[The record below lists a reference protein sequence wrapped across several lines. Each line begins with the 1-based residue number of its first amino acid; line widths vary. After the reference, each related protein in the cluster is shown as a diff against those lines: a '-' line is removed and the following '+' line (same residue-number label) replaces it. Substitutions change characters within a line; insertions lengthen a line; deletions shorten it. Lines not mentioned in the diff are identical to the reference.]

1 MIVEKSAVNVKE
13 LTKNVP
19 AKRPIKQKKYGGTAL
34 TGWLFVIPATL
45 LITLFV
51 FYPML
56 QSFILSQKTGAG
68 TNLQW
73 NWWTNYTRMFS
84 DTLFYKSIINTFI
97 YLIVQ
102 VPVMIVL
109 AMFIAVLLNGKK
121 LVGKSFFRTAI
132 FLPCVTSLVSYSLI
146 MKSIFADNGIMNK
159 FLGWFSVRPIHWFTD
174 SFWSRVLIIISIT
187 WRWTGYNMIFFLS
200 GLQNIDPSIYEAAE
214 LDGAGPVRTFFSIT
228 APQLKPIILFV
239 AITSTI
245 GTLQL
250 FDEVQ
255 NITQGGPAN
264 GTMTISQYIYNTCFK
279 YTPNFGYASAMSFV
293 VMVFIILLSAVQFAI
308 GGDKKDAVKD

>member
-1 MIVEKSAVNVKE
+1 MINEKTAVNVKG
-13 LTKNVP
+13 LVSDVSGKKPVGR
-19 AKRPIKQKKYGGTAL
+19 KRINASASA
-34 TGWLFVIPATL
+34 GWLFVIPAAL
-45 LITLFV
+45 LIVLFV

-56 QSFILSQKTGAG
+56 QSFLLSQKTGNG
-68 TNLQW
+68 TNLKWQW
-73 NWWTNYTRMFS
+73 WENYRRMFS
-84 DTLFYKSIINTFI
+84 DTLFYRSVTNTFI
-97 YLIVQ
+97 YLLAQ

-109 AMFIAVLLNGKK
+109 AMFIAVLLNGKH
-121 LVGKSFFRTAI
+121 LAGKAIFRTAI

-146 MKSIFADNGIMNK
+146 MKSIFSDNGLMNK
-159 FLGWFSVRPIHWFTD
+159 FLGWFGVSPIGWFTD
-174 SFWSRVLIIISIT
+174 NFWSKILIIISIT

-200 GLQNIDPSIYEAAE
+200 GLQNIDPSVYEAAE

-228 APQLKPIILFV
+228 APQLRPIILFV

-264 GTMTISQYIYNTCFK
+264 ATMTISQYIYNTCFK
-279 YTPNFGYASAMSFV
+279 STVDFGYASAMSFV
-293 VMVFIILLSAVQFAI
+293 VMIAIILLSSVQFAL
-308 GGDKKDAVKD
+308 GGDRKNAVEN

>member
-1 MIVEKSAVNVKE
+1 MLVQRSAASVGAAAAVSGGK
-13 LTKNVP
+13 P
-19 AKRPIKQKKYGGTAL
+19 GRRKRYGGSVTA
-34 TGWLFVIPATL
+34 GWLFVVPAAI
-45 LITLFV
+45 LIVLFV

-56 QSFILSQKTGAG
+56 QSFLLSQQTGNG
-68 TNLQW
+68 TNLRW
-73 NWWTNYTRMFS
+73 DWWENYRRMFS
-84 DTLFYKSIINTFI
+84 DTLFYRSVANTFI
-97 YLIVQ
+97 YLLVQ

-109 AMFIAVLLNGKK
+109 AMFIAVLLNGRR
-121 LVGKSFFRTAI
+121 LAGKAVFRTAI

-146 MKSIFADNGIMNK
+146 MKSIFADNGLMNK
-159 FLGWFSVRPIHWFTD
+159 FLGLFGVAPVGWFTD
-174 SFWSRVLIIISIT
+174 NFWSKILIIVSIT

-228 APQLKPIILFV
+228 APQLRPIILFV

-264 GTMTISQYIYNTCFK
+264 ATMTISQYIYNTCFK
-279 YTPNFGYASAMSFV
+279 STVDFGYASAMSFV
-293 VMVFIILLSAVQFAI
+293 VMVAIILLSSVQFAI
-308 GGDKKDAVKD
+308 GGDKKDAVRN

>member
-13 LTKNVP
+13 LTENVP
-19 AKRPIKQKKYGGTAL
+19 AKRPVKQKRYGGTAL

-45 LITLFV
+45 LIMLFV
-51 FYPML
+51 FYPMV

-73 NWWTNYTRMFS
+73 DWWTNYARMFS
-84 DTLFYKSIINTFI
+84 DTLFYKAIGNTFI

-109 AMFIAVLLNGKK
+109 AMFIAVLLNGRK
-121 LVGKSFFRTAI
+121 LAGKSFFRTAI

-159 FLGWFSVRPIHWFTD
+159 FLGWFHVDPIHWFTD

-200 GLQNIDPSIYEAAE
+200 GLQNIDPSVYEAAE

-293 VMVFIILLSAVQFAI
+293 VMVFIILLSAFQFAI
-308 GGDKKDAVKD
+308 GGDKRDAVKD